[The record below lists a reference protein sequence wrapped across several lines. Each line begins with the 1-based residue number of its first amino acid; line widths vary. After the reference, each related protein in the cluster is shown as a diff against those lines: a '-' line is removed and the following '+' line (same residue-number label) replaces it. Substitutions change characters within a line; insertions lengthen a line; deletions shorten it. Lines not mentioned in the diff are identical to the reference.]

1 MSDTPNKDPNIKAMN
16 SYQFL
21 NPAEATTLSIP
32 LGFTAHDWAAE
43 QCKAIADRAAHKR
56 KYASSLALYAMHR
69 YFTYLAIDTDLTISS
84 LNRNELAIIGIGR
97 LICAWSTP
105 ADITIALPD
114 DSEDRAIGCVVL
126 QMEGDLEAIE
136 DLTELKIVGFTP
148 NLASQIALSR
158 LGSTDDLLELLQ
170 MLKAEALASDYSDQ
184 AEALLS
190 DYLDGYFGP
199 IAPLSAADTTEIFGI
214 LEQLT
219 ETNEEFKA
227 SGIFEL
233 LKQAQEE
240 EDQSAP
246 APEKESTRSR
256 LTEMLQSTLTQETN
270 TLLESLEPAA
280 PLLLE
285 LINLLGEVGEDTSIE
300 SIEPALIL
308 LLEQIEEVLPQL
320 SVETIMVKFSELLQ
334 TTKNPEEA
342 FLNWLQRT
350 QEKRILEPG
359 EDAQSFESSEIEQ
372 SLKSTEEPN
381 EEDIKQKLRQLRK
394 LSSELLKA
402 WK

>member
-32 LGFTAHDWAAE
+32 LGFTAHDWAVE
-43 QCKAIADRAAHKR
+43 QCKAIADQVAHKR
-56 KYASSLALYAMHR
+56 QYASGLALYAMHR
-69 YFTYLAIDTDLTISS
+69 YFTYLGIDTDLTISS
-84 LNRNELAIIGIGR
+84 LDRNELAIIGIGR

-105 ADITIALPD
+105 SDITIALPD

-126 QMEGDLEAIE
+126 RMEGEAIE

-170 MLKAEALASDYSDQ
+170 MLKAEALSSDYSDQ
-184 AEALLS
+184 AEALLV
-190 DYLDGYFGP
+190 DYVDGYFGP
-199 IAPLSAADTTEIFGI
+199 MAPLSAADTTEIFGI

-233 LKQAQEE
+233 LKQAQAEE
-240 EDQSAP
+240 EQSAP
-246 APEKESTRSR
+246 AAERESSTRSR
-256 LTEMLQSTLTQETN
+256 LTEMLQSALIQDN
-270 TLLESLEPAA
+270 NALLESLEPAA

-285 LINLLGEVGEDTSIE
+285 LIDLLGEVGEDPSME

-308 LLEQIEEVLPQL
+308 LLEQLQEVLPQL
-320 SVETIMVKFSELLQ
+320 SVGTIMLKLNELVQ
-334 TTKNPEEA
+334 ATEDPEAA
-342 FLNWLQRT
+342 FLNWLKQT
-350 QEKRILEPG
+350 QEKRMSEQRQA
-359 EDAQSFESSEIEQ
+359 AQSAENSEIEQ
-372 SLKSTEEPN
+372 SLPSINELN
-381 EEDIKQKLRQLRK
+381 EEDMKQKLLQLRK

>member
-1 MSDTPNKDPNIKAMN
+1 MSDTPNKDPNLKAMN

-43 QCKAIADRAAHKR
+43 QCKAIADPAALKR
-56 KYASSLALYAMHR
+56 QYASSLALYAMHR
-69 YFTYLAIDTDLTISS
+69 YFTYLAIDTDLSISS
-84 LNRNELAIIGIGR
+84 LDRNELAILGIGR
-97 LICAWSTP
+97 LICAWATP
-105 ADITIALPD
+105 ADTTITLPD
-114 DSEDRAIGCVVL
+114 DSIDRAIGCVVL
-126 QMEGDLEAIE
+126 HMEGEAIE

-170 MLKAEALASDYSDQ
+170 VLKAEALSTDYSDQ
-184 AEALLS
+184 AEALLV
-190 DYLDGYFGP
+190 DYVDGDFGP
-199 IAPLSAADTTEIFGI
+199 MTSFSAVETNEIFGI

-227 SGIFEL
+227 SGILEL
-233 LKQAQEE
+233 LKQAQAE

-246 APEKESTRSR
+246 APARESTRSR
-256 LTEMLQSTLTQETN
+256 LTEMLQSALIQDN
-270 TLLESLEPAA
+270 NALLESLEPAA

-285 LINLLGEVGEDTSIE
+285 LIDLLGEVGEDRSME

-308 LLEQIEEVLPQL
+308 LLEQIQEVIPPL
-320 SVETIMVKFSELLQ
+320 SVGTIMLKLNELVQ
-334 TTKNPEEA
+334 ATEDPEAA
-342 FLNWLQRT
+342 FLNWLKRI
-350 QEKRILEPG
+350 QEKKMLEQRKA
-359 EDAQSFESSEIEQ
+359 AQSVESSEIDQ
-372 SLKSTEEPN
+372 SLQSTDELN
-381 EEDIKQKLRQLRK
+381 EEDMKQKLLQLRK

>member
-56 KYASSLALYAMHR
+56 QYASSLALYAMHR

-84 LNRNELAIIGIGR
+84 LDRNELAILGIGR
-97 LICAWSTP
+97 LICAWATP
-105 ADITIALPD
+105 ADTTITLPD
-114 DSEDRAIGCVVL
+114 DSVDRAIGCVVL
-126 QMEGDLEAIE
+126 HMEGEAIE
-136 DLTELKIVGFTP
+136 DLTELRIVGFTP

-170 MLKAEALASDYSDQ
+170 VLKAEALSTDYSDQ
-184 AEALLS
+184 AEALLV
-190 DYLDGYFGP
+190 DYVDGYFGP
-199 IAPLSAADTTEIFGI
+199 MAPLSAVETDEIFRI

-227 SGIFEL
+227 SGILEL
-233 LKQAQEE
+233 LKQAQAE

-246 APEKESTRSR
+246 VPASESTRSR
-256 LTEMLQSTLTQETN
+256 LTEMLQSALIQDN
-270 TLLESLEPAA
+270 NALLESLEPAA

-285 LINLLGEVGEDTSIE
+285 LIDLLGEVGEDRSME
-300 SIEPALIL
+300 SIEPAFIR
-308 LLEQIEEVLPQL
+308 LLEQVQEVLPPL
-320 SVETIMVKFSELLQ
+320 SAGTIMLKLNELVQ
-334 TTKNPEEA
+334 ATEDPEA
-342 FLNWLQRT
+342 ACLNWLKRI
-350 QEKRILEPG
+350 QEKKMLEQK
-359 EDAQSFESSEIEQ
+359 EAAQIVESSEIEQ
-372 SLKSTEEPN
+372 SLQSTDKLN
-381 EEDIKQKLRQLRK
+381 EEDMKQKLLQLRK

>member
-1 MSDTPNKDPNIKAMN
+1 MN

-32 LGFTAHDWAAE
+32 LGFTAHDWVVE
-43 QCKAIADRAAHKR
+43 QCKAIADQSAHKR
-56 KYASSLALYAMHR
+56 QYASSLALYAMHR

-84 LNRNELAIIGIGR
+84 LDRNELAILGIGR
-97 LICAWSTP
+97 LICAWATP
-105 ADITIALPD
+105 ADTTIALPD
-114 DSEDRAIGCVVL
+114 DSKDRAIGCVVL
-126 QMEGDLEAIE
+126 HMEGDLEAIE

-148 NLASQIALSR
+148 NLASRIALSR

-184 AEALLS
+184 AAALLV
-190 DYLDGYFGP
+190 DYVDGDFGP
-199 IAPLSAADTTEIFGI
+199 MTPFSAVETNEIFGI

-233 LKQAQEE
+233 LKQAKEE
-240 EDQSAP
+240 EEQSTP
-246 APEKESTRSR
+246 AAERESSTRSR
-256 LTEMLQSTLTQETN
+256 LTEMLQSALIQDN
-270 TLLESLEPAA
+270 NALLESLEPAA

-308 LLEQIEEVLPQL
+308 LLEQLQEVLPQL
-320 SVETIMVKFSELLQ
+320 SVGTIMLKLNELVQ
-334 TTKNPEEA
+334 ATEDPEAA
-342 FLNWLQRT
+342 FLNWLKQT
-350 QEKRILEPG
+350 QEKRMLEQRKA
-359 EDAQSFESSEIEQ
+359 AQSVESSEIEQ
-372 SLKSTEEPN
+372 SLPSINELN
-381 EEDIKQKLRQLRK
+381 EEDIKQKLLQLRK